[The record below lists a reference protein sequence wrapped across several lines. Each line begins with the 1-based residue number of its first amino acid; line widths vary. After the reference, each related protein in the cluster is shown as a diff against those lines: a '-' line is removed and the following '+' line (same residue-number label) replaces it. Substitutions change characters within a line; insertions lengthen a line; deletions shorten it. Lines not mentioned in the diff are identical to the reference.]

1 MSNYK
6 NIANQLPNILD
17 KYLSSPAHKRR
28 RKIIKRMEKIEKD
41 FISGKPIEYTTIKSN

>member
-1 MSNYK
+1 MSSYK
-6 NIANQLPNILD
+6 NIANQLPAILD

-41 FISGKPIEYTTIKSN
+41 FINGKPIKYTHIKSD